1 MAKRMGF
8 EGELY
13 WGTAGSTAATELTIA
28 RDVSYKFESTEADIS
43 DRASIIDLSDVAGV
57 KFSLEFEVNNQN
69 TNAFI
74 AAVRAAT
81 IAGTAIAFK
90 TKDRDSGWGV
100 DGDFIVSVDE
110 SQPLRDAQRIKV
122 TATPTD
128 KNSRTP
134 TWA

>member
-28 RDVSYKFESTEADIS
+28 RDVSYKFENTEADIS
-43 DRASIIDLSDVAGV
+43 DRASLVDVFDVAGV

-74 AAVRAAT
+74 AAARAAT
-81 IAGTAIAFK
+81 IAGTAVAFR

-100 DGDFIVSVDE
+100 DADFIIGVDE
-110 SQPLRDAQRIKV
+110 SQPLRDAQRIKI

-128 KNSRTP
+128 KSGRSP
-134 TWA
+134 SWS

>member
-8 EGELY
+8 EGKLY

-28 RDVSYKFESTEADIS
+28 RDVSYKFENTEADIS
-43 DRASIIDLSDVAGV
+43 DRASLIDLFDVAGV
-57 KFSLEFEVNNQN
+57 KFSLEFEVNNN
-69 TNAFI
+69 NSNAFI

-81 IAGTAIAFK
+81 IAGTAMAFK
-90 TKDRDSGWGV
+90 TKDYSSGWGV

-110 SQPLRDAQRIKV
+110 SQALRDAQRLKV

>member
-28 RDVSYKFESTEADIS
+28 RDVSYKFENTEADIS
-43 DRASIIDLSDVAGV
+43 DRASLIDVFDVARV

-74 AAVRAAT
+74 AAARAAA
-81 IAGTAIAFK
+81 IAGTAVAFR

-100 DGDFIVSVDE
+100 DADFIIGVDE
-110 SQPLRDAQRIKV
+110 SQPLRDAQRIKI

-128 KNSRTP
+128 KSGRSP
-134 TWA
+134 SWS

>member
-13 WGTAGSTAATELTIA
+13 WGTAGSTAATLLTIA
-28 RDVSYKFESTEADIS
+28 RDVSYKFENTEADIS
-43 DRASIIDLSDVAGV
+43 DRGSIVDVFDVAGV

-74 AAVRAAT
+74 AAARAAT
-81 IAGTAIAFK
+81 IAGTAMAFR
-90 TKDRDSGWGV
+90 TKDRSSGWGV
-100 DGDFIVSVDE
+100 DADFIIGVDE
-110 SQPLRDAQRIKV
+110 SQPLRDAQRIKI

-128 KNSRTP
+128 KSGRSP
-134 TWA
+134 TWS